1 MGENITNA
9 NNEES
14 KPAIY
19 TTSVLM
25 SRDLYYDFSTVGY
38 NRMKKALIFFLLF
51 TVFEIVVNILAKN
64 FDTVALTVIISL
76 IFFFLYY
83 RINKSTKIG
92 YERTLISAGKEIST
106 NYELFDDKVVTDS
119 EGVKR
124 EYFYHQITKFF
135 ETKNFLLLH
144 LQHNLYLTINKNKLN
159 ANVDEVKS
167 FLIQKC
173 PRVKKKKFI
182 NCYNDKKWT
191 LWLLILLAAF
201 SVIGTIISLIFKFNA
216 IF

>member
-1 MGENITNA
+1 MDENITNV

-38 NRMKKALIFFLLF
+38 NRMKKSLIFFLPF
-51 TVFEIVVNILAKN
+51 TVLEIAVNILAKN
-64 FDTVALTVIISL
+64 FDTVALSVIISL
-76 IFFFLYY
+76 IFFLLYHG
-83 RINKSTKIG
+83 INKSTKID

-106 NYELFDDKVVTDS
+106 SYELFEDRVVTDS

-124 EYFYHQITKFF
+124 EYFYYQITKFF

-144 LQHNLYLTINKNKLN
+144 LQHNLYITINKNNLN
-159 ANVDEVKS
+159 ANVDEVKN
-167 FLIQKC
+167 FIIQKC
-173 PRVKKKKFI
+173 PLVKKKKFI
-182 NCYNDKKWT
+182 NCSNDKKWT
-191 LWLLILLAAF
+191 LRLLILLVVF
-201 SVIGTIISLIFKFNA
+201 SVIGTIISLIIKFNA

>member
-1 MGENITNA
+1 MDENITNV

-38 NRMKKALIFFLLF
+38 NRMKKSLIFFLPF
-51 TVFEIVVNILAKN
+51 TVLEIAVNILAKN
-64 FDTVALTVIISL
+64 FDTVALSVIISL
-76 IFFFLYY
+76 IFFLLYHG
-83 RINKSTKIG
+83 INKSTKID

-106 NYELFDDKVVTDS
+106 SYELFEDRVVTDS

-124 EYFYHQITKFF
+124 EYFYYQITKFF

-144 LQHNLYLTINKNKLN
+144 LQHNLYITI
-159 ANVDEVKS
+159 
-167 FLIQKC
+167 KC
-173 PRVKKKKFI
+173 PLVKKKKFI
-182 NCYNDKKWT
+182 NCSNDKKWT
-191 LWLLILLAAF
+191 LRLLILLVVF
-201 SVIGTIISLIFKFNA
+201 SVIGTIISLIIKFNA

>member
-1 MGENITNA
+1 MDENITNV

-38 NRMKKALIFFLLF
+38 NRMKKSLIFFLPS
-51 TVFEIVVNILAKN
+51 TVLEIAVNILAKN
-64 FDTVALTVIISL
+64 FDTVALSVIISL
-76 IFFFLYY
+76 IFFLLYHG
-83 RINKSTKIG
+83 INKSTKID

-106 NYELFDDKVVTDS
+106 SYELFEDRVVTDS

-124 EYFYHQITKFF
+124 EYFYYQITKFF

-144 LQHNLYLTINKNKLN
+144 LQHNLYITINKNNPL
-159 ANVDEVKS
+159 
-167 FLIQKC
+167 
-173 PRVKKKKFI
+173 VKKKKFI
-182 NCYNDKKWT
+182 NCSNDKKWT
-191 LWLLILLAAF
+191 LRLLILLVVF
-201 SVIGTIISLIFKFNA
+201 SVIGTIISLIIKFNA

>member
-1 MGENITNA
+1 MGENITNV

-19 TTSVLM
+19 KASVLM

-38 NRMKKALIFFLLF
+38 NRMKKGLIFILPF
-51 TVFEIVVNILAKN
+51 TIFEIVACILTKN
-64 FDTVALTVIISL
+64 FDTVALTVIISV

-83 RINKSTKIG
+83 RINESTKIG

-106 NYELFDDKVVTDS
+106 NYELFEDKVVTDS

-144 LQHNLYLTINKNKLN
+144 LQHNLYLTINKNDLH
-159 ANVDEVKS
+159 ANVNEVKS

-173 PRVKKKKFI
+173 LLVKKKKFI
-182 NCYNDKKWT
+182 NCSNDKKWT
-191 LWLLILLAAF
+191 LCLLILLTVF
-201 SVIGTIISLIFKFNA
+201 SVIGTIISGVLKFNTRM
-216 IF
+216 